1 MAKSNH
7 MAASAAQFKVVVVGG
22 GPAGS
27 AAARTLAAA
36 GVAVCLIDKS
46 EFPRDKLCGG
56 LLTLRSRK
64 TFQQVFQADWSPVIQ
79 HHSRGAEFYYQRQ
92 KLNSLTDYKDIFF
105 TCRREFD
112 AHLLG
117 LAESCGAKLLL
128 GRQVQ
133 AVDTAHSRL
142 TLSDG
147 QTIGYDLLI
156 GADGVNSAVAKA
168 VFGSSFS
175 KERIGFGF
183 ELEVPISRVIPLI
196 PDPEIYFGVLDWGY
210 GWVFPKRHTLTAGVG
225 GLLRASPK
233 MRAEFEAFLKS
244 RFGAIPPGQIKG
256 HFIPFG
262 DFRQVPGQGNVLLCG
277 DAAGLVEP
285 ITGEG
290 IAFAML
296 SGFYA
301 AESAREAI
309 LTGREKSAL
318 ALYQKRYAEIAD
330 TFRQANRLRRM
341 LFPKLG
347 QRLLAKALPK
357 SKSLVRR
364 QMDLMADELSYPEFG
379 RYLLAKGI
387 TGPIKAMLGRT

>member
-1 MAKSNH
+1 MD
-7 MAASAAQFKVVVVGG
+7 
-22 GPAGS
+22 P
-27 AAARTLAAA
+27 
-36 GVAVCLIDKS
+36 
-46 EFPRDKLCGG
+46 E
-56 LLTLRSRK
+56 
-64 TFQQVFQADWSPVIQ
+64 
-79 HHSRGAEFYYQRQ
+79 
-92 KLNSLTDYKDIFF
+92 
-105 TCRREFD
+105 
-112 AHLLG
+112 
-117 LAESCGAKLLL
+117 
-128 GRQVQ
+128 
-133 AVDTAHSRL
+133 HSRL

-156 GADGVNSAVAKA
+156 GADGVNSAVARA
-168 VFGSSFS
+168 VFGSSFR
-175 KERIGFGF
+175 KDRIGFGF
-183 ELEVPISRVIPLI
+183 ELEVPLSREIPLI

-210 GWVFPKRHTLTAGVG
+210 GWVFPKRNTLTAGVG
-225 GLLRASPK
+225 GLLQASPR
-233 MRAEFEAFLKS
+233 MRADFEAFLKN
-244 RFGAIPPGQIKG
+244 RFGAIPPGHIKG

-262 DFRQVPGQGNVLLCG
+262 DFRPVPGRGNVLLCG

-309 LTGREKSAL
+309 LTGCEKSAL

-357 SKSLVRR
+357 SDSLVRR
-364 QMDLMADELSYPEFG
+364 QMDLMADELSYPAFG
-379 RYLLAKGI
+379 RYLLAKSI
-387 TGPIKAMLGRT
+387 TGPLKALLGW